1 METIVFDQWRK
12 RQSGAKA
19 SHNGADIR
27 KTSTDNIAI
36 DSDDE
41 LRIRRDLPDAKML
54 NEAIFFMEQKMERYL
69 DYEYDR
75 FRLPNYSLLDGV
87 LCFDVAE
94 KGNHAFEDLKKFHEE
109 KFSELARLRARSHR
123 KNKYLFSIE
132 PGFEI
137 IIPPYDCGW
146 SNRFGSVTA
155 ANKTS
160 GTFKSAPLGNSCES
174 SGIGVFLS
182 PTTDVSLRFC
192 AHCPISYS
200 WSNFIGEGGG
210 YAATEGGIGMTIYDA
225 SRGAVVKDENE
236 VLWNQSRRPCELEL
250 GAGNDDLYFQN
261 TSIGHSYFE
270 MKGGSVYLVWLWCW
284 AFADSGPNAAAYAN
298 IDCKVPFMIIDAS
311 TV

>member
-1 METIVFDQWRK
+1 METIVFDKWKK
-12 RQSGAKA
+12 RAMP
-19 SHNGADIR
+19 SHNGKDSR
-27 KTSTDNIAI
+27 STPSEVIAI
-36 DSDDE
+36 GSDDD
-41 LRIRRDLPDAKML
+41 LRIRREPPDTKTL
-54 NEAIFFMEQKMERYL
+54 NGAIAFMEQKMERQL
-69 DYEYDR
+69 DFEYDK

-94 KGNHAFEDLKKFHEE
+94 KGNHAFEDLKRFHEE
-109 KFSELARLRARSHR
+109 KFSELARLRANTHR
-123 KNKYLFSIE
+123 KNKYLFSVE

-146 SNRFGSVTA
+146 SNSFSSITAVNKASGS
-155 ANKTS
+155 
-160 GTFKSAPLGNSCES
+160 FKSAPAGNGCGSA
-174 SGIGVFLS
+174 GIGVFLS
-182 PTTDVSLRFC
+182 PTTDISVRFC

-210 YAATEGGIGMTIYDA
+210 YAASQGGVGITICNASEGT
-225 SRGAVVKDENE
+225 VVIDERE

-250 GAGNDDLYFQN
+250 GAGSDDLYFQN
-261 TSIGHSYFE
+261 TGIGHSYFE
-270 MKGGSVYLVWLWCW
+270 MKGGSAYLIWLWCW